1 MYILALTLTY
11 CSDVFSVLQNMRH
24 GTARFQPVTTVL
36 TYEEELSI
44 SPDQPSTLQSLL
56 GRPGDSEGSSS
67 SEGSHATGDS
77 GRYSHDETE
86 MTNLSSSPSS
96 RLPSLSAEDSGGSDC
111 SSPAEEKSE
120 WTEKSQT
127 DLKFVES
134 VENGCCQH
142 EA

>member
-1 MYILALTLTY
+1 
-11 CSDVFSVLQNMRH
+11 MRH
-24 GTARFQPVTTVL
+24 STAHFQPVTTVL

-44 SPDQPSTLQSLL
+44 SADQPSTLQALL

-96 RLPSLSAEDSGGSDC
+96 RLPSLSAEDSGNSDC
-111 SSPAEEKSE
+111 SCPAEEKSGQ
-120 WTEKSQT
+120 TEESPT
-127 DLKFVES
+127 NFKFAEP
-134 VENGCCQH
+134 VENGCCPH
-142 EA
+142 EAQSNSQYALSL